1 MKEALVKTEKKNIC
15 IGLLAHVDSGKTTLS
30 EAMLYTAGEIS
41 KPGRVDHGDSF
52 LDTDAQ
58 ERNRGI
64 TIFSKQAVMDFGGT
78 HFTLLDTPG
87 HVDFSAEMERTLSV
101 LDAAVLVVSARDG
114 LKSHTETL
122 WRLLKANGIPTFIF
136 VNKMDL
142 AVREKEDIL
151 ETLRK
156 GLDSAIA
163 DFSALAKGPEGS
175 LPDGFLDEVTL
186 CSEGLA
192 EKVLEGA
199 VLSDEDIIRE
209 IRARKLFPCYF
220 GSALKIEGIEELLAG
235 LDRFIGD
242 PYAGPP
248 LSPLRGQLSPKGEP
262 RSHESG
268 QALASPLR
276 GEVPQRG
283 GEGDSFGGRVFKIAR
298 GDDGARLTF
307 LKVTSGTL
315 AVRDSLSG
323 KDREGNTWEEKINQI
338 RIYSG
343 MKYKAVDAAAP
354 GQVVAVTGLTHTLP
368 GDGLGREKGRKEE
381 FIEPF
386 LTYTVLPEA
395 GVDDHTAL
403 QKLSQL
409 SEEDPKL
416 RIRWNEQ
423 NGHIE
428 ISMMGEVQPEILKNQ
443 IRDRFGFEV
452 EFGDEQIVYKET
464 IADTVEGVGHFEPL
478 RHYSEVHL
486 LMEPGEP
493 GSGLVFSSICP
504 EDELDKNWQRLILTH
519 LMEREHPG
527 VLTGAPITDM
537 KISLAA
543 GRAHKKHTEGGDFR
557 QSTYRAIRNGLMKAE
572 CVLLEPWFDFTI
584 QLPAENVGRAMSD
597 VQRMKGTFGEPD
609 SDGET
614 AVLKGRCPAS
624 EMKGYQTVLAGYTK
638 GRGNISCVLDGYGPC
653 HNQDEVVLASGYDPE
668 RDIENPADSVF
679 CYHGESGIVPW
690 YEVEEH
696 MHLPSVL
703 DGRGGL
709 TKESDESLMEKARA
723 YRQVMASDKELMK
736 IFERTY
742 GPVKDRREIGP
753 KVIRAGAKSSDKSA
767 QALRKQFE
775 AEKADPGKTRQAYLF
790 VDGYNV
796 MNSWPELKE
805 LARTDYGA
813 ARDQLVD
820 ILRNYQGFTGEKV
833 TLVFDA
839 YRVEGGT
846 GSRTKIPN
854 IEVVYT
860 KENETADSYI
870 EKATLGL
877 AKKHRV
883 RVVTSD
889 DLVQKI
895 TFGHGALRCSS
906 REFREEVRLIEE
918 SIRRVI
924 EEAGS

>member
-1 MKEALVKTEKKNIC
+1 MKTTMETGSKKNIC

-30 EAMLYTAGEIS
+30 EAMLYLSGEIPA
-41 KPGRVDHGDSF
+41 PGRVDHGDSF
-52 LDTDAQ
+52 LDNNAM

-64 TIFSKQAVMDFGGT
+64 TIFSKQAVLDWGNT

-101 LDAAVLVVSARDG
+101 LDFGVLLISARDG
-114 LKSHTETL
+114 LKSHTRTL
-122 WRLLKANGIPTFIF
+122 WQLLKAYRVPVFVF

-142 AVREKEDIL
+142 AVRERPDIL
-151 ETLRK
+151 EGLRS
-156 GLDSAIA
+156 GLDPGIA
-163 DFSALAKGPEGS
+163 DFSGAADPAKREA
-175 LPDGFLDEVTL
+175 FLDEVTL
-186 CSEGLA
+186 CSEALA
-192 EKVLEGA
+192 EKVLAGEE
-199 VLSDEDIIRE
+199 VTDEDIAGAVSRRE
-209 IRARKLFPCYF
+209 LFPCYF
-220 GSALKIEGIEELLAG
+220 GSALKIEGVEELLSG
-235 LDRFIGD
+235 LDRFTED
-242 PYAGPP
+242 P
-248 LSPLRGQLSPKGEP
+248 LSD
-262 RSHESG
+262 
-268 QALASPLR
+268 AC
-276 GEVPQRG
+276 G
-283 GEGDSFGGRVFKIAR
+283 GREEAFGGRVFKIAR

-307 LKVTSGTL
+307 LKVTSGSL
-315 AVRDSLSG
+315 SVRDSLSG
-323 KDREGNTWEEKINQI
+323 TDRQGQPWEEKINQI

-343 MKYKAVDAAAP
+343 LKYTNIETALP
-354 GQVVAVTGLTHTLP
+354 GIVVAVTGLNHTLP
-368 GDGLGREKGRKEE
+368 GDGLGKEIRRQTDH
-381 FIEPF
+381 IEPF
-386 LTYTVLPEA
+386 LVYTVLPED
-395 GVDDHTAL
+395 GVDDHLAL
-403 QKLSQL
+403 QKLSRL
-409 SEEDPKL
+409 AEEDPML
-416 RIRWNEQ
+416 RIRWNEG
-423 NGHIE
+423 NGRIE
-428 ISMMGEVQPEILKNQ
+428 ISMMGEVQPDIIRAQ
-443 IRDRFGFEV
+443 IRERFGFDV
-452 EFGDEQIVYKET
+452 TFGDEQIVYKET

-519 LMEREHPG
+519 LQEREHPG
-527 VLTGAPITDM
+527 VLTRSPITDM

-557 QSTYRAIRNGLMKAE
+557 QSTYRAVRNGLMKAE
-572 CVLLEPWFDFTI
+572 CVLLEPWFDFTL
-584 QLPAENVGRAMSD
+584 QVPEENIGRAMTD
-597 VQRMKGTFGEPD
+597 VQRMKGSFEAPET
-609 SDGET
+609 DGET

-638 GRGNISCVLDGYGPC
+638 GRGSLSCVLDGYGPC
-653 HNQDEVVLASGYDPE
+653 HNLEEVVAAIGYDPE
-668 RDIENPADSVF
+668 RAVDNPADSVF
-679 CYHGESGIVPW
+679 CYQGESGIVPW

-703 DGRGGL
+703 DGRGGASEDS
-709 TKESDESLMEKARA
+709 ESELMEKARA
-723 YRQVMASDKELMK
+723 YGKVLASDKELMK
-736 IFERTY
+736 LFDRTY
-742 GPVKDRREIGP
+742 GPVQDRREIGQ

-767 QALRKQFE
+767 QALREQFA
-775 AEKADPGKTRQAYLF
+775 AEKADPKRREIAYLF

-813 ARDQLVD
+813 ARDQLID

-846 GSRTKIPN
+846 GSLTQIPH

-870 EKATLGL
+870 EKVTLGL
-877 AKKHRV
+877 AKKHKV

-895 TFGHGALRCSS
+895 AFGHGALRCSS
-906 REFREEVRLIEE
+906 REFREEVKQIEAA
-918 SIRRVI
+918 IRRVI
-924 EEAGS
+924 EE

>member
-1 MKEALVKTEKKNIC
+1 
-15 IGLLAHVDSGKTTLS
+15 
-30 EAMLYTAGEIS
+30 
-41 KPGRVDHGDSF
+41 
-52 LDTDAQ
+52 
-58 ERNRGI
+58 
-64 TIFSKQAVMDFGGT
+64 MDFGGT

-122 WRLLKANGIPTFIF
+122 WRLLKANEIPTFLF

-156 GLDSAIA
+156 GLDPAIA
-163 DFSALAKGPEGS
+163 DFSALAKGPTGA

-186 CSEGLA
+186 CSEALA

-199 VLSDEDIIRE
+199 VLSDEDIIEE
-209 IRARKLFPCYF
+209 IRKRDLFPCYF
-220 GSALKIEGIEELLAG
+220 GSALKIEGIEALLWG
-235 LDRFIGD
+235 LDRFTAD
-242 PYAGPP
+242 
-248 LSPLRGQLSPKGEP
+248 SSQLKTP
-262 RSHESG
+262 
-268 QALASPLR
+268 
-276 GEVPQRG
+276 
-283 GEGDSFGGRVFKIAR
+283 DSFGGRVFKIAR

-368 GDGLGREKGRKEE
+368 GDGLGREKGRKED

-443 IRDRFGFEV
+443 IRGRFGFEV

-597 VQRMKGTFGEPD
+597 VQRMKGTFGEPS

-653 HNQDEVVLASGYDPE
+653 HNQEEVVLASGYDPE

-709 TKESDESLMEKARA
+709 TEESDESLMEKARA

-775 AEKADPGKTRQAYLF
+775 AEKADPGQTRQAYLF

-839 YRVEGGT
+839 YRVEGGI

-924 EEAGS
+924 EGEKQ